1 MLKIRAKAKNRMVHS
16 DTLQPT
22 GEPTYFKTYSHMT
35 MRHWWSPFECSK
47 IRNREKE

>member
-16 DTLQPT
+16 DALQPNDKAKGDESLT

-35 MRHWWSPFECSK
+35 MRHW
-47 IRNREKE
+47 